1 MREVFD
7 VDSKSAP
14 PASVDEYI
22 AQFDPDLQRVLRK
35 VRATIKKAAP
45 KAEERIS
52 YRMPGYFLNGQLV
65 WFGGHPT
72 FIGLYPTGEGISD
85 FKKELA
91 GYKTS
96 KGAVQFP
103 LDQPIPYDLITRIVK
118 QRLQKNQKRAGK
130 KKPA

>member
-1 MREVFD
+1 MDKKNAVP
-7 VDSKSAP
+7 K
-14 PASVDEYI
+14 SVDEYI
-22 AQFDPDLQRVLRK
+22 AQFPSDIQSVLKK

-52 YRMPGYFLNGQLV
+52 YRMPGYFLDGQLA

-72 FIGLYPTGEGISD
+72 FIGFYPTGEGITA

-91 GYKTS
+91 RYKTS

-103 LDQPIPYDLITRIVK
+103 LDQPIPYDLITKIVQQRVRANK
-118 QRLQKNQKRAGK
+118 QKAAKSMRA
-130 KKPA
+130 